1 MNIAETGGYL
11 NKGTKE
17 DIYKAVSDIRKCFLK
32 LQCTAGYKN
41 EAEEIQKE
49 DAGKQHGDGKSRNDK
64 TNSDISRQEK

>member
-1 MNIAETGGYL
+1 MADVVEQRLECALNSLVNIAETGGYL

-41 EAEEIQKE
+41 EAE
-49 DAGKQHGDGKSRNDK
+49 
-64 TNSDISRQEK
+64 